1 MVIRKERIE
10 LISNDYNE
18 LMSEANKEITNKKN
32 NGWYIYFVQRYEDID
47 GHAVVLEA
55 ERIYQYEEVTKNE

>member
-1 MVIRKERIE
+1 MVFRKERIE
-10 LISNDYNE
+10 LISNNYDE

-47 GHAVVLEA
+47 GHAVILEA
-55 ERIYQYEEVTKNE
+55 ERRLKFDKNAV